1 MYNGGLLIE
10 TRTPTVVTVSE
21 MHAYKTC
28 LFTNK
33 CTVDMWWEI
42 LIEVKTMGIT
52 NAKSSVKS

>member
-33 CTVDMWWEI
+33 KLMYSGYV
-42 LIEVKTMGIT
+42 MG
-52 NAKSSVKS
+52 NFDVSKDNGNN